1 MAIDGVDEAD
11 RSAPD
16 VSFEELLALMPE
28 SMREVFPS
36 TRWQLGKLW
45 ALDLRVEPIEVADL
59 LWMLDLPLWQLNG
72 ERFKV
77 TPNQVAATPMN
88 FRAHYERVMN
98 ADLDFPIH
106 LVAYRGRLVVL
117 DGIHRLLKAHF
128 LRRRWLEGKIATSAQ
143 LAECGP
149 DHF

>member
-128 LRRRWLEGKIATSAQ
+128 LRRRWLEGKIATAAQ
-143 LAECGP
+143 LQECAG
-149 DHF
+149 